1 MKLFLQR
8 ENRSGKYS
16 IPNVGMKGCV
26 FVLTINNALFV
37 VLNHNY
43 ITKFSSYFFTFFF
56 HQNNCKDQKC
66 VYNTIGH
73 SVTLQKGPCLR
84 SLGIYFE
91 DWIKLPGDIK
101 SNENA
106 EARGKSG
113 VFS

>member
-8 ENRSGKYS
+8 ENRSGKYI
-16 IPNVGMKGCV
+16 IPNVGMEGCV

-43 ITKFSSYFFTFFF
+43 ITKFSSYFFTFFSIKIIG
-56 HQNNCKDQKC
+56 KDQKC

-84 SLGIYFE
+84 NLGIYFQ
-91 DWIKLPGDIK
+91 DWAKLPGDIK
-101 SNENA
+101 STENA
-106 EARGKSG
+106 EARGNSG
-113 VFS
+113 VFT